1 MEEVTAPSIG
11 LIKMSDEG
19 LENPAVAARRRRKE
33 IRRLKVIANAVNM
46 STEPMSKRSR
56 PITSPSSIVDGD
68 GDMRPPEPELDVV
81 TRSFDSF
88 PNVNDDEERV
98 TDDCNPE
105 TMFDPLP
112 SSLSLLEEAET
123 LSVETCSLASYNS
136 EEESVASM
144 DIDLLHEDSN
154 IPFASDDSSFS
165 AGELCGKEIVSDRST
180 NCSDFDI
187 CGFETSEAVKTSA
200 DVVPEGSIA
209 GPDQVIPFCVDQQ
222 LVSEVDSVVV
232 DAPNRLDCSIP
243 GTSGGSV
250 SSGKVNC
257 CIDSNRIPPWAH
269 ISIPGRRPEMEDS
282 VASVPGFF
290 SLPCRV
296 VGGCTASG
304 SQKSNESSP
313 LHFFGVYD
321 GHGGAQA
328 SNFCKDR
335 LHQALVEELEAVI
348 SGERSSIDGSN
359 SNWKRLWERA
369 LVSCFKKVDAEVGQE
384 PNRRDDSGEG
394 NDMECCSEPIA
405 PETVG
410 TTAVIAIVGS
420 CQVIIA
426 NCGDS
431 RAVLC
436 RGGKAIPLSDDHKP
450 QRADEMARIE
460 AAGGKVICWNGYRVL
475 GVLAMSRAIGDRYL
489 KPSIIPDPDI
499 TFTERVKEDECLI
512 LASDGLWDVI
522 SNEEACDI
530 ARRRIAHWHN
540 KNPVSS
546 LKSTDQSMDP
556 AAQSAAN
563 HLCKLA
569 IQRGSSDNITV
580 LVVDLKAKRRR
591 ARRS

>member
-1 MEEVTAPSIG
+1 MEEVTTPSIG
-11 LIKMSDEG
+11 LVKMGDQG
-19 LENPAVAARRRRKE
+19 LENPAVAARRRRME
-33 IRRLKVIANAVNM
+33 IRRLKVIANAVNL
-46 STEPMSKRSR
+46 SSEPLSKRSR
-56 PITSPSSIVDGD
+56 PVTAHSSIVDGD
-68 GDMRPPEPELDVV
+68 GDMRPSEPYIDVV
-81 TRSFDSF
+81 TRSFDSY
-88 PNVNDDEERV
+88 PNDKDDEEGG
-98 TDDCNPE
+98 TDDCIAE
-105 TMFDPLP
+105 TMFEPLP
-112 SSLSLLEEAET
+112 SSPSLLEEAET
-123 LSVETCSLASYNS
+123 LSVESCSLVSYNS
-136 EEESVASM
+136 EEESVVSM
-144 DIDLLHEDSN
+144 EIDQSLEDSN
-154 IPFASDDSSFS
+154 IAFGSDDSCFS
-165 AGELCGKEIVSDRST
+165 AGELCGREIGSDRSA
-180 NCSDFDI
+180 NSSDLDI
-187 CGFETSEAVKTSA
+187 CGFEIAQAIKTCA
-200 DVVPEGSIA
+200 DVVPEDSIA
-209 GPDQVIPFCVDQQ
+209 GADQETPFCVDQQ
-222 LVSEVDSVVV
+222 LVSEVDSLVV
-232 DAPNRLDCSIP
+232 DASNRLDSSVP
-243 GTSGGSV
+243 GTSGGNV
-250 SSGKVNC
+250 SGGTISC
-257 CIDSNRIPPWAH
+257 FMDSNRISPWAY
-269 ISIPGRRPEMEDS
+269 ISISGRRPEMEDA

-296 VGGCTASG
+296 VGGCIAG

-335 LHQALVEELEAVI
+335 LHQALVEEFEAVMN
-348 SGERSSIDGSN
+348 GEGGSSVDGGN

-369 LVSCFKKVDAEVGQE
+369 IVGCFKKVDAEVGQE
-384 PNRRDDSGEG
+384 PKRRDDSGEG
-394 NDMECCSEPIA
+394 SHMECCSEPVA

-410 TTAVIAIVGS
+410 TTAVIAIVGA
-420 CQVIIA
+420 CQVIVA

-450 QRADEMARIE
+450 QRADEMTRIE

-489 KPSIIPDPDI
+489 KPSIIPDPDV

-546 LKSTDQSMDP
+546 SKSIDESMDP
-556 AAQSAAN
+556 AAQAAAN

-569 IQRGSSDNITV
+569 IQRGSSDNITI

>member
-1 MEEVTAPSIG
+1 MPNIG
-11 LIKMSDEG
+11 LIKMSDQG
-19 LENPAVAARRRRKE
+19 LENPAVAARRRRME
-33 IRRLKVIANAVNM
+33 IRRLKVIANAVNL
-46 STEPMSKRSR
+46 STEPVSKRSR
-56 PITSPSSIVDGD
+56 PITAPSSIVDGD
-68 GDMRPPEPELDVV
+68 GDVRLPEPDIDVV

-88 PNVNDDEERV
+88 PNVRDDEEGG
-98 TDDCNPE
+98 TDDHIPE
-105 TMFDPLP
+105 TMFEPFP
-112 SSLSLLEEAET
+112 SSPSLLEEAET
-123 LSVETCSLASYNS
+123 LSIETCSLVSYNS

-144 DIDLLHEDSN
+144 EIDPLLEDSN
-154 IPFASDDSSFS
+154 IPFASDDGSFS
-165 AGELCGKEIVSDRST
+165 AGELCGKEIASDRSA
-180 NCSDFDI
+180 NSSDLDI
-187 CGFETSEAVKTSA
+187 CGLETSQAFKAVA
-200 DVVPEGSIA
+200 DVVPEDSIA
-209 GPDQVIPFCVDQQ
+209 GADKETPFFVDQQ

-232 DAPNRLDCSIP
+232 DASNRLDRSIP
-243 GTSGGSV
+243 GTSGGNV
-250 SSGKVNC
+250 SGGKNSC
-257 CIDSNRIPPWAH
+257 CADSNRIPPWAS
-269 ISIPGRRPEMEDS
+269 ISIPGRRPEMEDA
-282 VASVPGFF
+282 VASVPGFL

-296 VGGCTASG
+296 VGGCIASG

-335 LHQALVEELEAVI
+335 LHQALVEELEAVMN
-348 SGERSSIDGSN
+348 GEGSSIDGGI

-369 LVSCFKKVDAEVGQE
+369 LVGCFKKVDAEVGRE
-384 PNRRDDSGEG
+384 PNKRDDSGEG
-394 NDMECCSEPIA
+394 SRMECCSEPVA

-410 TTAVIAIVGS
+410 TTAVIAVVGS

-450 QRADEMARIE
+450 QRADEMTRIE

-540 KNPVSS
+540 KNQVSS
-546 LKSTDQSMDP
+546 LKSSDQSMDP
-556 AAQSAAN
+556 AAQAAAN

-569 IQRGSSDNITV
+569 IQRGSSDNITI

-591 ARRS
+591 ARRN